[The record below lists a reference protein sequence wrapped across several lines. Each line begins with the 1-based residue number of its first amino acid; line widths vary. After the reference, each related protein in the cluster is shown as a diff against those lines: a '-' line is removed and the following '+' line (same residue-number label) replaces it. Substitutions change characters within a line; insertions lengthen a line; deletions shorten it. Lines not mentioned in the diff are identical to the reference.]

1 MCDINHLVGAKS
13 GREEV
18 SQDFCFC
25 PFVVFSLFFCL
36 YFFLAFYI
44 QSLFCCILS
53 LVFFLYLVLAILYFI
68 LLFVFSLNWAK
79 ATVWAARL
87 SRIVGVRKQ
96 SNGYILGCSQC
107 LSTDWMLLFKCG
119 YSFGGYILGG
129 QMFNSVLHT

>member
-1 MCDINHLVGAKS
+1 MLKSHKILVLP
-13 GREEV
+13 
-18 SQDFCFC
+18 FCLF
-25 PFVVFSLFFCL
+25 PLVFLVFLSLFLMYLVFILLYFVFS
-36 YFFLAFYI
+36 
-44 QSLFCCILS
+44 
-53 LVFFLYLVLAILYFI
+53 FFLYLVLAILYFI